1 MSIRATSRLCENTPL
16 RASRRAEARG
26 RGHGAKS
33 VPAAVLRG
41 RSPRN
46 RLRSSSP
53 LRAVTA
59 PSNGLWVVPTRGGCL
74 AIAEPHAAFAC
85 AFARVVALNIGY
97 PIDDLEA
104 GHVDLLED
112 DPAASQVRHH
122 RPYVLDLEPHLGE
135 RAGSRSRREEDVEL
149 SGRAKVAQT
158 PLALLDGR

>member
-1 MSIRATSRLCENTPL
+1 VSSPPPCSAGVRRATAFTPQVLCVPSLRLLT
-16 RASRRAEARG
+16 
-26 RGHGAKS
+26 
-33 VPAAVLRG
+33 VY
-41 RSPRN
+41 
-46 RLRSSSP
+46 
-53 LRAVTA
+53 
-59 PSNGLWVVPTRGGCL
+59 GLSQREEVAF